1 MAKIFIYRTRNILDL
16 NKFNDD
22 VKTALTK
29 VIIVMKEG
37 DDQLRFQLSSALTT
51 AEDSQLDD
59 LVTDFVDTD
68 PEQKIP
74 KIVDIAKAEA
84 KSKHFH
90 NIDYRKEIEGSLFPK
105 RTKVQGEVTK
115 VEWYRDKGLS
125 DLFLRVDINYTRDS
139 IGTALERETTR
150 TWINRDGS
158 ENPETKV
165 TEKSYIINQED
176 QTAEGKR
183 RRENIVNGLEFPV
196 LAMMMEVLL
205 PTGLNQTAVLL
216 KGKAFLDAFEGE
228 FDRFIKN
235 SSDITDP
242 LSEDFGKKSVVVA
255 IEGAPATTYDWLD
268 ELPNSLGGLKTI
280 RQYLIEEFSI

>member
-16 NKFNDD
+16 NRFNED
-22 VKTALTK
+22 VKAALGK
-29 VIIVMKEG
+29 VIIVVKEG
-37 DDQLRFQLSSALTT
+37 DDQLRFQLSEALTGS
-51 AEDSQLDD
+51 EDSQLDD
-59 LVTDFVDTD
+59 LVADFIDENPD
-68 PEQKIP
+68 LKIP

-90 NIDYRKEIEGSLFPK
+90 NIDYRKEISGSLFPK
-105 RTKVQGEVTK
+105 RTKVQGEIVK
-115 VEWYRDKGLS
+115 VEWFRDKELT
-125 DLFLRVDINYTRDS
+125 DLYLRVDISYTRDT

-158 ENPETKV
+158 ENSDTKV

-196 LAMMMEVLL
+196 LAMMMEVLI
-205 PTGLNQTAVLL
+205 PTGLSQQAVLL
-216 KGKAFLDAFEGE
+216 KGKAFLDDFEGE

-255 IEGAPATTYDWLD
+255 IEDAPAATYEWLNM
-268 ELPNSLGGLKTI
+268 LPNSLGGLKSI
-280 RQYLIEEFSI
+280 RQFLVEEFSI